1 VQKGYSF
8 AKILKSFVQ
17 SVVRQKFSTYG
28 TTYRRKIFHGQ
39 KVLAFVVW
47 DMCVTFGS
55 DRSLDCDDGYEI
67 TRKNKFKI
75 VAVLIAAYLNRMR
88 QGEPKDLPL
97 HFNLQ
102 QIDIQKL
109 LWSGGRCHN
118 SALYFLVIVVALL
131 ASLLPKP
138 AAALFL
144 LSPSLMLS
152 SSVFS
157 RTGLRRVANAA
168 QRSSNVNNVPMS
180 SITNNEKDA
189 CIPND
194 SIYPIPVLDAL
205 NKCADQ
211 NIWYD
216 RIMLQNKFTLQE
228 KGWRVD
234 VVWQP
239 TEQYGIGVYANQY
252 IPAGTILRIGYL
264 YKNLFPFTCS
274 EDIESFCNSYPH
286 CSNEATDT
294 HALEYQTRLNYVKD
308 YLWGYSSCT
317 DAMGYPNMEQHSDKD
332 GRWFGMWIPGN
343 GLNHNSSPNTIYR
356 DVLPGGPSETGIQLL
371 ALTNIEKGEELY
383 DDYKRHGVAP
393 QWLREFAQDKNI
405 TLNFADCNEFVL

>member
-1 VQKGYSF
+1 
-8 AKILKSFVQ
+8 
-17 SVVRQKFSTYG
+17 
-28 TTYRRKIFHGQ
+28 
-39 KVLAFVVW
+39 
-47 DMCVTFGS
+47 
-55 DRSLDCDDGYEI
+55 
-67 TRKNKFKI
+67 
-75 VAVLIAAYLNRMR
+75 MR
-88 QGEPKDLPL
+88 QENPKDLQRR
-97 HFNLQ
+97 FNLQ

-109 LWSGGRCHN
+109 VWSGGRCHN
-118 SALYFLVIVVALL
+118 SALYYLVIVVALL
-131 ASLLPKP
+131 ARLLPKP
-138 AAALFL
+138 ATALFL
-144 LSPSLMLS
+144 LSPSSMLS

-157 RTGLRRVANAA
+157 RTGLRRVAYAA

-194 SIYPIPVLDAL
+194 SIYPIPILDAL
-205 NKCADQ
+205 NKCADH

-286 CSNEATDT
+286 CSNEATEDR
-294 HALEYQTRLNYVKD
+294 AREYQTRLNYVKD
-308 YLWGYSSCT
+308 YLWGYNSCT
-317 DAMGYPNMEQHSDKD
+317 DAMGYPNMEQQSDKD